1 MKNLGNFRLQTEN
14 SNFILESKNG
24 GTNSKS
30 KFKTTR
36 LTGFNV
42 KTLSYLGNK

>member
-36 LTGFNV
+36 LTGFSV
-42 KTLSYLGNK
+42 KTLSYFGNK